1 MKAQILHS
9 GFDGLRFTVQAEI
22 GPELRKEVALA
33 KAHAKEHRHDIE
45 LRFGDVLLSVT
56 QAGGRT
62 FNTHTGELGAVWMFQ
77 DPEDRIPN
85 NPGVTVDFRAL
96 GLATGGLGHAERHFR
111 AVMEALAIP
120 YSEHQLRVSR
130 VDFAV
135 DLLAPWFEP
144 ERIALVAPPGTKV
157 TEYTGPDE
165 TVTQATGSRVTG
177 LRAGNVDNRQLAIYD
192 KRTEVMQK
200 AKDGWLAIWNAERA
214 ACGQAPLDLSD
225 RLTSQVWRFELR
237 LGSKQLRGRFEMHS
251 WADLWER
258 LGDAYHDALQR
269 LRYCI
274 PTSDSNRARWP
285 VHELWRLFEDTIGND
300 LSVYCSGIQPS
311 DVIFANRTAKMREL
325 DRQILG
331 LFVTRAAISD
341 VPPGEFYDFMEQHTE
356 ALRRYSEEHPRTL
369 EERLQK
375 AGGKYRWE

>member
-1 MKAQILHS
+1 MAA
-9 GFDGLRFTVQAEI
+9 V
-22 GPELRKEVALA
+22 LA
-33 KAHAKEHRHDIE
+33 KAMAMICVRNTMLKDLHAGKVPVTRTGDFSDVFVVDAEGNRLPWKEVS
-45 LRFGDVLLSVT
+45 RFDDDEMRDLMRQVV
-56 QAGGRT
+56 
-62 FNTHTGELGAVWMFQ
+62 THTGELGAVWMFQ

-85 NPGVTVDFRAL
+85 NPGITVDFRAL
-96 GLATGGLGHAERHFR
+96 GLAAGGLDHAERHFR
-111 AVMEALAIP
+111 QVMEALAIP
-120 YSEHQLRVSR
+120 YGEHQLRLSR

-192 KRTEVMQK
+192 KRGEVMQK

-214 ACGQAPLDLSD
+214 SCGQDPLDLSD
-225 RLTSQVWRFELR
+225 RLTSQVWRFEPR
-237 LGSKQLRGRFEMHS
+237 LGPRQLRGR
-251 WADLWER
+251 
-258 LGDAYHDALQR
+258 
-269 LRYCI
+269 
-274 PTSDSNRARWP
+274 
-285 VHELWRLFEDTIGND
+285 
-300 LSVYCSGIQPS
+300 
-311 DVIFANRTAKMREL
+311 
-325 DRQILG
+325 
-331 LFVTRAAISD
+331 FVTRAAISD
-341 VPPGEFYDFMEQHTE
+341 VQPGKFYAFMDQHTD